1 MFWNIY
7 DHIARVAIFCQC
19 FFIYQMIKNYRY
31 AVRKAG
37 IIRTY
42 YHPKTLLTV
51 PCKGLDKGFE
61 KNITSL
67 FLLDYDGYYLNFVVE
82 DESDAAYER
91 LCSLKDKLAGESK
104 AAEINILVAGI
115 GNSCSQK
122 IHNLL
127 HSCKNA
133 PENTEV
139 FAFADSDACLKSNW
153 LTGLVHQL
161 RKKKS
166 GASTGYRWF
175 IPERNNLATLALSAL
190 NGKIAQML
198 GNTGFNQAWGGSMA
212 IRTETFR
219 ELELDKAWE
228 NAISDDLCLSY
239 MVKKAGLKV
248 TFVPSCLVPSY
259 EETTWPKLFEFA
271 RRQFLITRIS
281 SPGAWWFAVFSSCFA
296 VLGLWGGA
304 VAAIVA
310 AATNQANIALYTTIP
325 VVFFAGQLIRSILRQ
340 RMIAKI
346 LPDEAAR
353 LRKAAYADIFGNCL
367 LSWVLLGCILSSAV
381 GRTITWR
388 GIRYKLISPTKT
400 VKLD

>member
-1 MFWNIY
+1 
-7 DHIARVAIFCQC
+7 
-19 FFIYQMIKNYRY
+19 MIKNYRY
-31 AVRKAG
+31 AIRKAG
-37 IIRTY
+37 INRTY

-51 PCKGLDKGFE
+51 PCKGLDKAFE

-67 FLLDYDGYYLNFVVE
+67 FMLDYDGYYLNFVVE
-82 DESDAAYER
+82 SKSDPAYEK
-91 LCSLKDKLAGESK
+91 LCSLKNELAEKSK

-115 GNSCSQK
+115 CTSCSQK

-127 HSCKNA
+127 YSCNNA
-133 PENTEV
+133 PDDSEV
-139 FAFADSDACLKSNW
+139 FAFADSDACLKPSW
-153 LTGLVHQL
+153 LTDLVHQL

-175 IPERNNLATLALSAL
+175 VPERNNLATLALSAL

-219 ELELDKAWE
+219 EIGLAKAWE

-248 TFVPSCLVPSY
+248 TYVSSCLVASY
-259 EETTWPKLFEFA
+259 EETTWAGLFEFA

-281 SPGAWWFAVFSSCFA
+281 TPGAWWFAVFSICFA
-296 VLGLWGGA
+296 ILGLWGGTA
-304 VAAIVA
+304 AAIA
-310 AATNQANIALYTTIP
+310 AVVTQQPKTALFIATP
-325 VVFFAGQLIRSILRQ
+325 VIFFAGQLTRSILRQ
-340 RMIAKI
+340 KMIAKL
-346 LPDEAAR
+346 LPNEKQR
-353 LRKAAYADIFGNCL
+353 LKKAAMLDILANSI
-367 LSWVLLGCILSSAV
+367 LSWVLLVCILSSAV
-381 GRTITWR
+381 GRTISWR

-400 VKLD
+400 IKLD